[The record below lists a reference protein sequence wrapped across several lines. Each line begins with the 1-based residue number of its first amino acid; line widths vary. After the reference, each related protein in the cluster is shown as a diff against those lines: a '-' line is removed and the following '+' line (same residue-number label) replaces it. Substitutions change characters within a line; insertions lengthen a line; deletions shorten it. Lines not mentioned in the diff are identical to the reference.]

1 MRFSRF
7 FAIFVGISDCS
18 RCSRTTFSLGNISS
32 SNINGHVIVLQ
43 SSMTNLVMIDF
54 ITVVLGKD

>member
-1 MRFSRF
+1 MRFSCF
-7 FAIFVGISDCS
+7 FATFVGISGCS
-18 RCSRTTFSLGNISS
+18 RCSRTTFALGNISS

-54 ITVVLGKD
+54 LTVVLGKD